1 MYLPTARARIGI
13 FADNVGEIREAL
25 SSTHA
30 VISVVRKAVR
40 MFPTKHEVQHTISA
54 SVSLA
59 TRKRPR
65 LAAVH
70 TLLTIAPL
78 TYFLCKTARRMLR
91 EMYLPTHRARIGIWA
106 ALGFPPQVSS
116 LWYVR
121 ALGGF
126 GLSTSGE

>member
-78 TYFLCKTARRMLR
+78 PYFCAKTARR
-91 EMYLPTHRARIGIWA
+91 T
-106 ALGFPPQVSS
+106 
-116 LWYVR
+116 
-121 ALGGF
+121 
-126 GLSTSGE
+126 GERVAYDFIASFIRVFILQWR